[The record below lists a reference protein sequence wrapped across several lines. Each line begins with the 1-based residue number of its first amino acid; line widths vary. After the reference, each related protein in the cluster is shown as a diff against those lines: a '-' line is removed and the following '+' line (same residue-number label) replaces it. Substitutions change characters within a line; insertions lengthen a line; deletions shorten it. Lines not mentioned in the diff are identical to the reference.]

1 MGITNAF
8 EGYVNTNLP
17 TLNFMETGSKKIR
30 GRTIHPGIA
39 ANSITCE
46 IKNITSFLNSQGEW
60 VALPLNII
68 DILRI
73 SVEDGFGKIK
83 RYLLLD
89 VRTTVVTI
97 TMLLS
102 IFCNLLHLQILIIIL
117 TVSSTNLV

>member
-1 MGITNAF
+1 MGITN
-8 EGYVNTNLP
+8 EGYMNTNLP
-17 TLNFMETGSKKIR
+17 TLNFMKTGSKKIR
-30 GRTIHPGIA
+30 GWTISSGIA

-60 VALPLNII
+60 VALPLNIS

-83 RYLLLD
+83 RHLLLD

-102 IFCNLLHLQILIIIL
+102 IFCNLLHLLILIIIL

>member
-1 MGITNAF
+1 MK
-8 EGYVNTNLP
+8 
-17 TLNFMETGSKKIR
+17 TGSKKIR
-30 GRTIHPGIA
+30 GWTISSGIA

-60 VALPLNII
+60 VALPLNIS

-83 RYLLLD
+83 RHLLLD